1 MKYLGI
7 DYGLAYLGLSV
18 GDDESRVAVP
28 MDTIRETDL
37 KRQAIT
43 IEQIVAD
50 EEIDAVV
57 VGNPLTLDG
66 EEQDQAERTLAFI
79 NELSGRISVDIHRE
93 DERFSSGFA
102 QRQKMEDPDGK
113 FDEHALAAAFILQS
127 FLDRQ

>member
-7 DYGLAYLGLSV
+7 DYGLAYLGLAI

-28 MDTIRETDL
+28 LDTIRETDL
-37 KRQAIT
+37 ARQVAT

-50 EEIDAVV
+50 EEIESVV

-66 EEQDQAERTLAFI
+66 EEQEQAERTLTFV
-79 NELSGRISVDIHRE
+79 NDLSRRIGIDVHRE
-93 DERFSSGFA
+93 DERFSSDFA
-102 QRQKMEDPDGK
+102 QRQKLEAPDGK
-113 FDEHALAAAFILQS
+113 YDEHALAAAFILQA

>member
-57 VGNPLTLDG
+57 VGNPLTLEG
-66 EEQDQAERTLAFI
+66 EEQEQVQRTLAFI
-79 NELSGRISVDIHRE
+79 NELSGRIE
-93 DERFSSGFA
+93 LKYTA
-102 QRQKMEDPDGK
+102 KMNVSARLCAAPKDGRPRW
-113 FDEHALAAAFILQS
+113 EV
-127 FLDRQ
+127 